1 MSVAVPIM
9 GEGDRVVAAINVGA
23 PTTRATAEEMIE
35 RVKGLAM
42 VRGYR
47 GLAHGDVRALAQA
60 VAALSRLALV
70 SGRPVAEAEI
80 NPLIVKREGVVA
92 VDGLV
97 VMKE

>member
-1 MSVAVPIM
+1 M
-9 GEGDRVVAAINVGA
+9 RLA
-23 PTTRATAEEMIE
+23 PVSEEEAEEMIE

-47 GLAHGDVRALAQA
+47 GVPHGDLRALAQA

-97 VMKE
+97 LLKEQDFSPPR